1 MKIRQDIAERLQAG
15 VPQIHICRQLHVAP
29 LTVQRTREAMG
40 LPAPTTRPF
49 LPTTLEAA
57 FRQYTQPTENGHV
70 EWTGPVNNGSPKVV
84 FAGRVHYARRIAFR
98 LHRGRDPIGRV
109 TVAASCE
116 VKDCVAGPCVED
128 QRIRATNKWADKA
141 FAAIFGEVTA

>member
-1 MKIRQDIAERLQAG
+1 MKIRQDIADLLHAG
-15 VPQIHICRQLHVAP
+15 TPLIHICRQLHVAP

-40 LPAPTTRPF
+40 LPAPKTCRV
-49 LPTTLEAA
+49 LPATLEEA
-57 FRQYTQPTENGHV
+57 FHQHTQPTQDGHV
-70 EWTGPVNNGSPKVV
+70 EWTGTVNNGSPKVV

-116 VKDCVAGPCVED
+116 VKDCVAGACVED
-128 QRIRATNKWADKA
+128 QRMRAANKRADLA
-141 FAAIFGEVTA
+141 FPAIFGEAA